1 MSYHSGFVAL
11 VGRPNVGKSTLLNAV
26 LGRKIAIAT
35 PKPQTTRIS
44 IRGILHS
51 ASAQLVLVDTPGVHR
66 ATSKL
71 GHHMVRSAKAE
82 ARGVD
87 ALWHIVDVSRPPREE
102 DQWAADMCRAASAPT
117 WLIANKSDL
126 VGRVQERIRPYQ
138 ELAPYQ
144 AWYEVSALK
153 EKGLERLIGDALQAL
168 PEGDP
173 YFPEDMVTDQPEDTY
188 VGETIREQIL
198 MAVQDEVPHS
208 VAVVV
213 EERTRRSNDKIYVR
227 ATIYVERESQ
237 KAIIIGAKGKM
248 LRKIGEQARVE
259 LETYYERSV
268 YLDLWVKVRRHWREQ
283 EEWLKRL
290 GFQDPE

>member
-1 MSYHSGFVAL
+1 VTYRSGFVAL
-11 VGRPNVGKSTLLNAV
+11 VGRPNVGKSTLLNAI

-35 PKPQTTRIS
+35 PKPQTTRLS

-51 ASAQLVLVDTPGVHR
+51 QDAQLVLVDTPGVHR

-71 GHHMVRSAKAE
+71 GHRMVKTAKAE

-87 ALWHIVDVSRPPREE
+87 ALWHIVDISRPPREE
-102 DQWAADMCRAASAPT
+102 DQWAADMCRAAESPT

-126 VGRVQERIRPYQ
+126 VGRVDERIKAYQ
-138 ELAPYQ
+138 QISDYA
-144 AWYEVSALK
+144 AWYPISALR
-153 EKGLERLIGDALQAL
+153 EEGLERLIADGLAAL

-198 MAVQDEVPHS
+198 MATQDEVPHS

-213 EERTRRSNDKIYVR
+213 DERTRRSAEMMYVR

-237 KAIIIGAKGKM
+237 KAILIGAKGRM
-248 LRKIGEQARVE
+248 LRRIGESARRE
-259 LETYYERSV
+259 LETYYGHAV
-268 YLDLWVKVRRHWREQ
+268 YLDVWVKVKRHWREQ
-283 EEWLKRL
+283 EEWLTRL
-290 GFQDPE
+290 GFQAPE

>member
-35 PKPQTTRIS
+35 PKPQTTRLS

-51 ASAQLVLVDTPGVHR
+51 QDAQLILVDTPGVHR
-66 ATSKL
+66 ASTKL
-71 GHHMVRSAKAE
+71 GHRMVRTAKAQ

-87 ALWHIVDVSRPPREE
+87 ALWHIVDISRPPREE
-102 DQWAADMCRAASAPT
+102 DQWAADMCRAAESPT
-117 WLIANKSDL
+117 WLIANKRDL
-126 VGRVQERIRPYQ
+126 VGRVDER
-138 ELAPYQ
+138 LKAYQ
-144 AWYEVSALK
+144 AISNYSAYYEISALR
-153 EKGLERLIGDALQAL
+153 EEGLDRLVKDALAAL

-188 VGETIREQIL
+188 VSETIREQIL
-198 MAVQDEVPHS
+198 MATQDEVPHS

-213 EERTRRSNDKIYVR
+213 DERTPRSPSMTYVR

-237 KAIIIGAKGKM
+237 KAIVIGAKGRM
-248 LRKIGEQARVE
+248 LRHIGEGARRE
-259 LETYYERSV
+259 LETYYGHAV
-268 YLDLWVKVRRHWREQ
+268 YLDLWIKVKRHWREQ
-283 EEWLKRL
+283 EEWLSRL
-290 GFQDPE
+290 GFQEPD